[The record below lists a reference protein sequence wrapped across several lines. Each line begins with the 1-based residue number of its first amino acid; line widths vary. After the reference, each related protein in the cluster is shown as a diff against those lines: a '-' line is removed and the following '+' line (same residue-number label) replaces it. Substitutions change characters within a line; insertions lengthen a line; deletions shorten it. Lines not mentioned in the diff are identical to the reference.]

1 MVLVHSA
8 RDPEDV
14 TFGGELR
21 YLDKRF
27 GGFHLHEQHT
37 ASMGRMAPEH
47 VDELC
52 PDWRE
57 RETFASGP
65 GEMLDALTDHFRRD
79 GLLERLHVE
88 RFQPKIGGG
97 EAGEGRTICF
107 LKSDCKVETDGTKP
121 ILVEG
126 EEAGLEL
133 PFGCR
138 EGICHTCVGTLRS
151 GRIRDLRN
159 GQVSGQ
165 DGETVR
171 TCINAPE
178 GPIEIEL

>member
-1 MVLVHSA
+1 M
-8 RDPEDV
+8 
-14 TFGGELR
+14 
-21 YLDKRF
+21 
-27 GGFHLHEQHT
+27 
-37 ASMGRMAPEH
+37 
-47 VDELC
+47 
-52 PDWRE
+52 
-57 RETFASGP
+57 
-65 GEMLDALTDHFRRD
+65 
-79 GLLERLHVE
+79 E

-97 EAGEGRTICF
+97 EAGEGGTITF
-107 LKSDCKVETDGTKP
+107 LKSDCKVEADGTKP

-151 GRIRDLRN
+151 GRLRDLRN
-159 GQVSGQ
+159 GDICGT

-178 GPIEIEL
+178 GDVEIEL